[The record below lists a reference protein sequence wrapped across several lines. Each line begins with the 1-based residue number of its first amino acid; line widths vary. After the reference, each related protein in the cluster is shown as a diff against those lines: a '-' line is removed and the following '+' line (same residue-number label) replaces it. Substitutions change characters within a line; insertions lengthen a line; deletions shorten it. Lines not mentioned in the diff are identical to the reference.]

1 MNTTTATTQVNGT
14 LFASMIRGGASN
26 LNRNRV
32 IVNELNVFP
41 IPDGDT
47 GDNMLMTI
55 RSGSDAVN
63 AEGSSSVGNAAA
75 TAAQGML
82 LGARGNSGVILSRI
96 FAGISRG
103 LENVEAADVK
113 TFSRALLCGVE
124 EAYGAVSVPVEGTI
138 LTVYRDAVNYANS
151 RIRSGSTLES
161 YLADLVMELRSAL
174 DRTPDQLPVLKEAG
188 VVDSGGAGFVFI
200 AEGMQQAV
208 NGTAGEDLPSAA
220 PAKKGPDLSLFNR
233 KSVLQF
239 GYCTEFLLQLTDA
252 KTDVDAFRV
261 DDLTA
266 WMEAHGGES
275 IVAFAEGTVIK
286 VHVHTMEPGV
296 MLNHCQQYGEFLTMK
311 IENMMLQHE
320 ESTVRNNYR
329 PIEVRKHKRYGVV
342 AVASGDGIRDS
353 FFTVGVDEVVSGGQS
368 MNPSAEEFLRAF
380 DRINADTIFVFPNN
394 GNILLTARQ
403 AAGLYDKA
411 EIRVIPSRS
420 IGEGYAAISMMELS
434 GEPEDIEATCAEV
447 MANVVTGGVSRAVRD
462 TVKDGVTVV
471 KDDYIGFRGDTIL
484 VDAGTPE
491 EAVRSLAG
499 QLGAE
504 DHDVMLLI
512 AGDTVPAETLAA
524 LAEEFTDACP
534 MTEVIP
540 IAGGMPVYQYLL
552 VLE

>member
-63 AEGSSSVGNAAA
+63 AKGSSSVGNAAA